1 MWCGLCSEMQTQH
14 RVGIW
19 SNLNVNDHHHP
30 LKRGASHFCSHV
42 PFPVWRQSVL
52 RSCLW
57 ASSALFSLKP
67 WLEIPVTITILPV
80 PTKTGCSQRG
90 SATCSTHARTHA
102 PEVRLK
108 HSQCSKLCFW
118 VQRKKD
124 WVCNRE
130 RKKACEKERERNSSV
145 QPPTFS
151 RTPQRSGRPAHSW
164 DHNSLSMGCQGCFIM
179 RLKTIRTP
187 MNPLRQGMGKHSHS
201 LLAFLWVW
209 TSLQT
214 LEVNSKF
221 NIGLQVPVD
230 VWLWTGDNIL
240 CFGAENRASEVRHG
254 SLALTEGSQRIRKEL
269 TEMFYNRGSLE
280 SWSRNKDRRRQIVVT
295 IKTSVWSDRLT
306 DSNKKC

>member
-1 MWCGLCSEMQTQH
+1 MWCGFCSEMQTQH

-130 RKKACEKERERNSSV
+130 REREKFLSTTPHILTNTPEVGQTGTQLRSQ
-145 QPPTFS
+145 QPLNGLSGLLHYETKDHQNPDEPTEAGDGQ
-151 RTPQRSGRPAHSW
+151 TQPQFTGIPVGLNLAPDSG
-164 DHNSLSMGCQGCFIM
+164 GEF
-179 RLKTIRTP
+179 
-187 MNPLRQGMGKHSHS
+187 
-201 LLAFLWVW
+201 
-209 TSLQT
+209 
-214 LEVNSKF
+214 
-221 NIGLQVPVD
+221 
-230 VWLWTGDNIL
+230 
-240 CFGAENRASEVRHG
+240 
-254 SLALTEGSQRIRKEL
+254 
-269 TEMFYNRGSLE
+269 
-280 SWSRNKDRRRQIVVT
+280 
-295 IKTSVWSDRLT
+295 
-306 DSNKKC
+306 